1 MSSPLICNVVGA
13 RPNFMKMTPVIH
25 ALNQRRLPQMLVHTG
40 QHYDAGMSQVFF
52 DELGLPRPD
61 VYLNI
66 GSDSHARQ
74 TARIM
79 IEFEQVCL
87 QHNPSM
93 VVVCGDVNS
102 TIAAALVA
110 AKLNIPVAHVEAGLR
125 SFDRVMPEE
134 INRVMTDHI
143 SDLLFTTEQSGN
155 DHLKTEGIAP
165 EKIFLVGNCMVDTLL
180 KHVDHAT
187 ELAPWQSHNLT
198 PDNYAL
204 LTLHRPSNVDDPA
217 TLASLLNVIN
227 SIAERVPVLFPVHP
241 RTQARLREGGIPLS
255 PHLHLTEPLPYLAFI
270 GLMAKA
276 KIVLTDSGG
285 IQEETTA
292 LGVPC
297 LTLRWNTERPITITQ
312 GTNRLVGTDP
322 AAIQSALDDLFAGRW
337 QTGTRP
343 PLWDGQAGTRIAA
356 IIEAFLNQ

>member
-1 MSSPLICNVVGA
+1 MPLICNVVGA

-25 ALNQRRLPQMLVHTG
+25 ALNQRHIPQMLVHTG

-87 QHNPSM
+87 QHQPSM

-125 SFDRVMPEE
+125 SFDRTMPEE
-134 INRVMTDHI
+134 INRVLTDHI
-143 SDLLFTTEQSGN
+143 SDLLFTTEASGS
-155 DHLKTEGIAP
+155 DHLQTEGIAP
-165 EKIFLVGNCMVDTLL
+165 EKIHLVGNCMVDTLL

-187 ELAPWQSHNLT
+187 QAAPWQAYNLT
-198 PDNYAL
+198 PGAYAL

-217 TLASLLNVIN
+217 ILAALLTVIN
-227 SIAERVPVLFPVHP
+227 AIAERIPVLFPVHP
-241 RTQARLREGGIPLS
+241 RTQARLQEGGIPLS
-255 PHLHLTEPLPYLAFI
+255 PNLHLTEPLPYLAFI

-297 LTLRWNTERPITITQ
+297 LTLRWNTERPVTITQ

-322 AAIQSALDDLFAGRW
+322 AAIQTALDDLFGGRW

-343 PLWDGQAGTRIAA
+343 PLWDGQAGLRIAA